1 MFCRIIELIGRFRLR
16 VGLPALLLITMAGH
30 AAAQAPE
37 TFFSGKTINIV
48 VGFEAGGGYDAY
60 ARLLARHMSRHAGG
74 ANIVVQNR
82 PGAGSLVAANY
93 LFNVAPKD
101 GTAFGII
108 SSGVL
113 FDPLFGNKAAN
124 FEATEFSWLGSVNR
138 EVSTCQIWHTAP
150 VKTFEDARAT
160 SISVGGTGAGADSH
174 LFPQTLNSVLGTKF
188 KIVSGYPGATS
199 VFLAMERGELEGI
212 CGIYWSTLKAQ
223 RADWLQQGILR
234 PLVQLALE
242 KHPEYP
248 DVPLVLDFA
257 RTPEERGALEL
268 VFAPMALARPFLG
281 PPGVPADRLAFLR
294 RAFEATMKDAE
305 FLAEAERLKLEVS
318 PMYADEVVA
327 LLKRLYQ
334 TPPNI
339 VERAKAARS

>member
-1 MFCRIIELIGRFRLR
+1 MSGFVIQLAGMRPILAIFG
-16 VGLPALLLITMAGH
+16 VLLIWAAGP
-30 AAAQAPE
+30 ARAQSPE
-37 TFFSGKTINIV
+37 SFYAGKTVTIV

-93 LFNVAPKD
+93 LFAVAPRD
-101 GTAFGII
+101 GTVFGII

-113 FDPLFGNKAAN
+113 FDPLFGNKAAQ

-138 EVSTCQIWHTAP
+138 EVSTCQIWHTAA
-150 VKTFEDARAT
+150 VKTFEDARTT
-160 SISVGGTGAGADSH
+160 SIAVGGTGAGADSH
-174 LFPQTLNSVLGTKF
+174 LFPQTLNAVLDTKF

-199 VFLAMERGELEGI
+199 VFLAMERGEVHGI

-223 RADWLQQGILR
+223 RAEWLRQGILR

-248 DVPLVLDFA
+248 DVPLILDFA
-257 RTPEERGALEL
+257 RNPEERAALEL

-281 PPGVPADRLAFLR
+281 PPGVPADRLAYLR
-294 RAFEATMKDAE
+294 RAFAATMTDPE
-305 FLAEAERLKLEVS
+305 FKAEADKLKLEVS

-334 TPPNI
+334 TPAS
-339 VERAKAARS
+339 VVDRAKAGRS

>member
-1 MFCRIIELIGRFRLR
+1 MFRRIMGLFGRSFIGTLLRTALLIG
-16 VGLPALLLITMAGH
+16 AAGTSS
-30 AAAQAPE
+30 AQTPE
-37 TFFSGKTINIV
+37 AFFSGKTINVI

-60 ARLLARHMSRHAGG
+60 ARLLARHMGRHAGG

-101 GTAFGII
+101 GTVFGII

-113 FDPLFGNKAAN
+113 FDPLFGNKAAQ
-124 FEATEFSWLGSVNR
+124 FEATEFSWLGSINR

-150 VKTFEDARAT
+150 VKNFEDARTT

-174 LFPQTLNSVLGTKF
+174 LFPQTLNNVLGTKF

-199 VFLAMERGELEGI
+199 VFLAMERGELDGI

-223 RADWLQQGILR
+223 RADWLREGILR
-234 PLVQLALE
+234 PLVQLALQ

-281 PPGVPADRLAFLR
+281 PPGIPADRLAYLR
-294 RAFEATMKDAE
+294 GAFEATMQDPE
-305 FLAEAERLKLEVS
+305 FKAEADRLKLEVS
-318 PMYADEVVA
+318 PMSADEIVA
-327 LLKRLYQ
+327 LLRRLYQ

-339 VERAKAARS
+339 VERAKAGRS

>member
-1 MFCRIIELIGRFRLR
+1 MFQRITKLFARARIG
-16 VGLPALLLITMAGH
+16 ALGAVLLTAG
-30 AAAQAPE
+30 AGPSGAQTPE
-37 TFFSGKTINIV
+37 AFFSGKPINIV

-60 ARLLARHMSRHAGG
+60 ARMLARHMPRHAGG
-74 ANIVVQNR
+74 ANVVVQNR

-93 LFNVAPKD
+93 IFNVAPRD
-101 GTAFGII
+101 GTVFGIV

-113 FDPLFGNKAAN
+113 FDPLFGNKAAS
-124 FEATEFSWLGSVNR
+124 FEATQFSWLGSINR

-150 VKTFEDARAT
+150 IKSFEDARTT

-223 RADWLQQGILR
+223 RADWLRDGILR

-248 DVPLVLDFA
+248 NVPLVLDFA
-257 RTPEERGALEL
+257 GTPEERGALEL

-281 PPGVPADRLAFLR
+281 PPGIPADRLAYLR
-294 RAFEATMKDAE
+294 RAFEATMKDPE

-318 PMYADEVVA
+318 PMFADEVVA
-327 LLKRLYQ
+327 LLTRLYQ
-334 TPPNI
+334 TPTNI
-339 VERAKAARS
+339 VERAKAGRG

>member
-1 MFCRIIELIGRFRLR
+1 MFRRIRELFRRSHFDVSLHA
-16 VGLPALLLITMAGH
+16 ALLIALAGPSS
-30 AAAQAPE
+30 AQTPE
-37 TFFSGKTINIV
+37 AFFSGRTINIV

-60 ARLLARHMSRHAGG
+60 ARLLARHMGRHAGG

-93 LFNVAPKD
+93 VFNVAPRD

-113 FDPLFGNKAAN
+113 FDPLFGNKAAQ
-124 FEATEFSWLGSVNR
+124 FEATEFSWLGSINR

-150 VKTFEDARAT
+150 IKSFDDARTT

-248 DVPLVLDFA
+248 NVPLVLDFA

-281 PPGVPADRLAFLR
+281 PPGIPADRLAYLQ
-294 RAFEATMKDAE
+294 RAFAATMEDPE
-305 FLAEAERLKLEVS
+305 FKAEAERLKLEVS
-318 PMYADEVVA
+318 PMYAEEIIA
-327 LLKRLYQ
+327 LLRRLYQ
-334 TPPNI
+334 TPANI

>member
-1 MFCRIIELIGRFRLR
+1 MVASVIQGAARLR
-16 VGLPALLLITMAGH
+16 IWACLVLLSTCAGN
-30 AAAQAPE
+30 AWAQTPE
-37 TFFSGKTINIV
+37 AFYAGKTINVV

-93 LFNVAPKD
+93 LFNVAPRD
-101 GTAFGII
+101 GTVFGIV

-113 FDPLFGNKAAN
+113 FDPLFGNKAAQ
-124 FEATEFSWLGSVNR
+124 FEPTEFSWLGSVNR
-138 EVSTCQIWHTAP
+138 EVSTCQVWHTAP
-150 VKTFEDARAT
+150 IKTFEDARNT
-160 SISVGGTGAGADSH
+160 SIAVGGTGAGADSH
-174 LFPQTLNSVLGTKF
+174 LFPQTLNAVLGTKF

-199 VFLAMERGELEGI
+199 VFLAMERGELHGI

-223 RADWLQQGILR
+223 RADWLRQGILR
-234 PLVQLALE
+234 PLVQLALD

-257 RTPEERGALEL
+257 ANPEERAALEL

-281 PPGVPADRLAFLR
+281 PPGIPADRLAFLR
-294 RAFEATMKDAE
+294 RAFELTIADAE
-305 FLAEAERLKLEVS
+305 FKAEAERLKLEVS
-318 PMYADEVVA
+318 PLSADEIIA
-327 LLKRLYQ
+327 LLRRLYQ
-334 TPPNI
+334 TPASV
-339 VERAKAARS
+339 VERAKAGRN

>member
-1 MFCRIIELIGRFRLR
+1 MIVLLTRLR
-16 VGLPALLLITMAGH
+16 VGVLLLLICAAGQ
-30 AAAQAPE
+30 ASAQSPE
-37 TFFSGKTINIV
+37 SFYAGKTVTVV

-60 ARLLARHMSRHAGG
+60 ARMLARHMGRHAGG

-93 LFNVAPKD
+93 LFSVAPRD
-101 GTAFGII
+101 GTVFGII

-113 FDPLFGNKAAN
+113 FDPLFGNKAAQ

-138 EVSTCQIWHTAP
+138 EVSTCQVWHTAP
-150 VKTFEDARAT
+150 IKSFEDARTT
-160 SISVGGTGAGADSH
+160 SIPVGGTGAGADSH
-174 LFPQTLNSVLGTKF
+174 LFPQTLNAVLDTKF

-199 VFLAMERGELEGI
+199 VFLAMERGELQGI

-223 RADWLQQGILR
+223 RADWLRQGILR

-248 DVPLVLDFA
+248 DVPLILDFA
-257 RTPEERGALEL
+257 RNAEERAALEL

-281 PPGVPADRLAFLR
+281 PPGIPADRLAYLR
-294 RAFEATMKDAE
+294 RAFAATLSDAE
-305 FLAEAERLKLEVS
+305 FKAEAERLKLEVS
-318 PMYADEVVA
+318 PMFADEVVA

-334 TPPNI
+334 TPASV
-339 VERAKAARS
+339 VERAKAGRS

>member
-1 MFCRIIELIGRFRLR
+1 MFRR
-16 VGLPALLLITMAGH
+16 VGGLFGRLKTLALGLALLAAAVGH
-30 AAAQAPE
+30 GWAQAPE
-37 TFFSGKTINIV
+37 AFFAGKTINIV

-60 ARLLARHMSRHAGG
+60 ARLLARHMGRHAGG

-101 GTAFGII
+101 GTVFGIV

-124 FEATEFSWLGSVNR
+124 FAATEFSWLGSINR

-150 VKTFEDARAT
+150 IKSFEDARTT

-223 RADWLQQGILR
+223 RADWLRDGILR

-248 DVPLVLDFA
+248 GVPLVLDFA
-257 RTPEERGALEL
+257 KTAEERGALEL

-281 PPGVPADRLAFLR
+281 PPGIPADRLAHFR
-294 RAFEATMKDAE
+294 RAFEAAMKDPD

-318 PMYADEVVA
+318 PMFADEIVA
-327 LLKRLYQ
+327 LLTRLYQ
-334 TPPNI
+334 TPTNI
-339 VERAKAARS
+339 VERAKAGRS

>member
-1 MFCRIIELIGRFRLR
+1 MFDYFRIACIAAIIIG
-16 VGLPALLLITMAGH
+16 
-30 AAAQAPE
+30 AAATASAQTPE
-37 TFFSGKTINIV
+37 EFYAGKTVNIV

-60 ARLLARHMSRHAGG
+60 ARLLARHMGRYAAG

-93 LFNVAPKD
+93 LFNVAPRD
-101 GTAFGII
+101 GTAFGIV

-113 FDPLFGNKAAN
+113 FDPLFGNKAAQ

-138 EVSTCQIWHTAP
+138 EVSTCQVWHTAP
-150 VKTFEDARAT
+150 IKTFEDARTA
-160 SISVGGTGAGADSH
+160 SIAVGATGAGADSH
-174 LFPQTLNSVLGTKF
+174 LFPQTLNAILGTKF
-188 KIVSGYPGATS
+188 KVVSGYPGATS

-223 RADWLQQGILR
+223 RADWLRQGILR

-257 RTPEERGALEL
+257 KTPEERGALEL
-268 VFAPMALARPFLG
+268 VFAPMALAGPFLG
-281 PPGVPADRLAFLR
+281 PPGVPADRLAYLR
-294 RAFEATMKDAE
+294 RAFEATLSDADFE
-305 FLAEAERLKLEVS
+305 TEAERLKLE
-318 PMYADEVVA
+318 
-327 LLKRLYQ
+327 
-334 TPPNI
+334 
-339 VERAKAARS
+339 

>member
-1 MFCRIIELIGRFRLR
+1 MRIMELFGRVRT
-16 VGLPALLLITMAGH
+16 ALLAASLT
-30 AAAQAPE
+30 AAAGAAWAETPE
-37 TFFSGKTINIV
+37 AFFSGKTINIV

-60 ARLLARHMSRHAGG
+60 ARLLARHMGRHAGG
-74 ANIVVQNR
+74 ANVVVQNR

-93 LFNVAPKD
+93 IFNVAPRD

-124 FEATEFSWLGSVNR
+124 FTATEFSWLGSMNR
-138 EVSTCQIWHTAP
+138 EVSTCQVWHTAP
-150 VKTFEDARAT
+150 IKSFEDARTT
-160 SISVGGTGAGADSH
+160 SIAVGGTGAGADSH

-223 RADWLQQGILR
+223 RADWLRDGILR
-234 PLVQLALE
+234 PLIQLALD

-248 DVPLVLDFA
+248 NVPLILDFA

-268 VFAPMALARPFLG
+268 VFAPMALARPFVG
-281 PPGVPADRLAFLR
+281 PPGVPADRLEYLR
-294 RAFEATMKDAE
+294 RAFKTTLEDPE
-305 FLAEAERLKLEVS
+305 FKAEAERVKLEVS
-318 PMYADEVVA
+318 PMFADEIGA
-327 LLKRLYQ
+327 LLTRLYQ
-334 TPPNI
+334 TPTNI
-339 VERAKAARS
+339 VERAKAGRS

>member
-1 MFCRIIELIGRFRLR
+1 MFGFIFQLVARGQVLVLAG
-16 VGLPALLLITMAGH
+16 ALLILAAGPLR
-30 AAAQAPE
+30 AQAPE
-37 TFFSGKTINIV
+37 AFFAGKTITIV

-60 ARLLARHMSRHAGG
+60 ARMLARHMGRHPGG

-93 LFNVAPKD
+93 LFSVAPRD
-101 GTAFGII
+101 GTVFGII

-113 FDPLFGNKAAN
+113 FDPLFGNKAAQ

-150 VKTFEDARAT
+150 IKSFEDARTT
-160 SISVGGTGAGADSH
+160 SIAVGGTGAGADSH
-174 LFPQTLNSVLGTKF
+174 LFPQTLNAVLDTKF

-199 VFLAMERGELEGI
+199 VFLAMERGELQGI

-223 RADWLQQGILR
+223 RSDWLRQGILR

-248 DVPLVLDFA
+248 DVPLILDFA
-257 RTPEERGALEL
+257 RNPEERAALEL

-281 PPGVPADRLAFLR
+281 PPGIPADRLAFLR
-294 RAFEATMKDAE
+294 RAFTTTVADPDFK
-305 FLAEAERLKLEVS
+305 AEADKLKLEVS
-318 PMYADEVVA
+318 PMFADEVVA

-334 TPPNI
+334 TPTS
-339 VERAKAARS
+339 VVDRAKAGRN